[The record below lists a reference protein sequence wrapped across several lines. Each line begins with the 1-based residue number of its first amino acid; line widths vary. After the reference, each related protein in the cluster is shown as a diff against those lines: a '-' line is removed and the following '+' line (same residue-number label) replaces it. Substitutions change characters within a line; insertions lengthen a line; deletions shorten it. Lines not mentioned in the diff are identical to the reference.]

1 MPVRRTL
8 CVSFDKVASENRC
21 GSLREAGYDVR
32 ACTSV
37 QEGLDLL
44 RQEAFDAVIV
54 GHRFS
59 AEERYLLAVEAKEK
73 ANTPVVLVCGA
84 APNYD
89 IPASSRVYAL
99 EGSIGLLS
107 ALPRLCPVETTAPPQ
122 AA

>member
-1 MPVRRTL
+1 MRIRRIL

-44 RQEAFDAVIV
+44 SQEPFDAVIV

-73 ANTPVVLVCGA
+73 ANIPVILVCGTA
-84 APNYD
+84 QDYD

-99 EGSIGLLS
+99 EGSMGLLS
-107 ALPRLCPVETTAPPQ
+107 ALSRLCPVEATAPPQ